1 VTCDPDLENVTE
13 KFFADSE
20 EKILTKEALDDE
32 LAELLWS
39 QRIEL
44 LKK

>member
-32 LAELLWS
+32 LELLWS

-44 LKK
+44 LNK